1 MQVCGSAAAGRRLA
15 FAATALGSTSGEFL
29 MSVAATSQD
38 LRWPNQ
44 QEADFLIE
52 DFRFASGETL
62 PELKLHYV
70 TIGTPQRNAAGEITN
85 GVLLIHNTSGGSRN
99 WLTPGL
105 AGELFGPGQPLDA
118 ARNFLVIPDSIGFG
132 GSSKP
137 SDGLRGKFPHYR
149 YRDAVEAQYRLV
161 TEAIGLK
168 HLRMIV
174 GISMGGMHAWMWGE
188 RYPDFMDALV
198 PIASQPSAISGRN
211 WIQRR
216 VIIEAIRRDPEWNGG
231 MYDKNPSNYVYV
243 TPFTALMT
251 GGVERIQDM
260 APTRE
265 KGDEFY
271 YNAVEQ
277 AKKGDA
283 NNQLYALESI
293 MDYDP
298 SKDLEKIVARVL
310 AINFAD
316 DAVNPPE
323 LGILEAAMKRIRNGK
338 FVLVPAGRDTHGH
351 YTTLRAAVW
360 KSYLA
365 DFVRELDEARTGSA
379 GRP

>member
-1 MQVCGSAAAGRRLA
+1 MSMP
-15 FAATALGSTSGEFL
+15 ATSSEFL
-29 MSVAATSQD
+29 
-38 LRWPNQ
+38 WPNQ
-44 QEADFLIE
+44 READFVIE
-52 DFRFASGETL
+52 NYRFGSGETL
-62 PELKLHYV
+62 PKLNLHYV
-70 TIGTPQRNAAGEITN
+70 CIGTPKTNAVGEVTN
-85 GVLLIHNTSGGSRN
+85 AVLLIHNTSGGSKN
-99 WLTPGL
+99 WLAPGL

-118 ARNFLVIPDSIGFG
+118 SRYFLVIPDSIGFG

-149 YRDAVEAQYRLV
+149 YRDAVDAQYRLV
-161 TEAIGLK
+161 TEGLGLK
-168 HLRMIV
+168 HLRMVV

-188 RYPDFMDALV
+188 LYPDFMDALV

-231 MYDKNPSNYVYV
+231 DYEKNPSNYVYV

-251 GGVERIQDM
+251 ESVVRIQEM

-271 YNAVEQ
+271 HRVVEQ

-283 NNQLYALESI
+283 NDQLYALESI

-298 SKDLEKIVARVL
+298 SKDLQKITAKVL

-323 LGILEAAMKRIRNGK
+323 LDILEPAMRRIPNARC
-338 FVLVPAGRDTHGH
+338 VIVPPSKETHGH
-351 YTTLRAAVW
+351 YTNLRASVW
-360 KSYLA
+360 KHYLA
-365 DFVRELDEARTGSA
+365 DFVKELEG
-379 GRP
+379 G